1 MGEKQPPRLRE
12 IVRAAADANDT
23 GKLRG
28 VKQIQF
34 PRIRTKHGGKQ
45 RLFAL
50 MVRTAQPAPA
60 FRHALPLLAHNVR
73 GDTAAPGQNAH
84 ARNGSGEIPEVS
96 APCGVTAHGKRQE
109 QFPRLTVETR
119 LTTCFLRY
127 PFQFVFQIRLYVFRA
142 FGQTGQAKGPEV
154 DACQQVLLNF
164 PRAASSSSGRLVP
177 QMS

>member
-1 MGEKQPPRLRE
+1 M
-12 IVRAAADANDT
+12 
-23 GKLRG
+23 
-28 VKQIQF
+28 F
-34 PRIRTKHGGKQ
+34 
-45 RLFAL
+45 
-50 MVRTAQPAPA
+50 RTAQPAPA

-119 LTTCFLRY
+119 LTACFLRY

-154 DACQQVLLNF
+154 DACQQVLPEF
-164 PRAASSSSGRLVP
+164 PARGQLCLLYTSGRYSPCGERTFFKNGTGSSG
-177 QMS
+177 